1 MRRNLQHLIKEI
13 NNSEVTNEYRFEA
26 GCESYFSGGTGHGIT
41 TRLTLPTAWV
51 NALGATATDRGVE
64 ITLDPDNYQ
73 IVVQFKKPEA
83 DNQEQIERMAKYL
96 EKIKENA

>member
-1 MRRNLQHLIKEI
+1 MNTDLKRDAKVIFQK
-13 NNSEVTNEYRFEA
+13 
-26 GCESYFSGGTGHGIT
+26 SGGTGHGIT

-51 NALGATATDRGVE
+51 NALGATATERSVE

-73 IVVQFKKPEA
+73 IVVQFKKPDA

>member
-1 MRRNLQHLIKEI
+1 MNTDLKRDAKVIFQK
-13 NNSEVTNEYRFEA
+13 
-26 GCESYFSGGTGHGIT
+26 SGGTGHGIT

-64 ITLDPDNYQ
+64 ITLDPDN
-73 IVVQFKKPEA
+73 
-83 DNQEQIERMAKYL
+83 QEQIERMAKYL

>member
-1 MRRNLQHLIKEI
+1 MNTDLKRDAKVIFQK
-13 NNSEVTNEYRFEA
+13 
-26 GCESYFSGGTGHGIT
+26 SGGTGHGIT

-51 NALGATATDRGVE
+51 NALGA